1 LNEIGMLVKSRAL
14 QSMFPDE
21 CGIQS
26 LFPSN
31 PVQQVPEQKIT
42 EASKVTKASKIEDE
56 IMDPTRQ
63 TRTHL
68 VLP

>member
-1 LNEIGMLVKSRAL
+1 
-14 QSMFPDE
+14 
-21 CGIQS
+21 
-26 LFPSN
+26 
-31 PVQQVPEQKIT
+31 VQQVPEQKIT
-42 EASKVTKASKIEDE
+42 EASKVTEASKIEDE

>member
-1 LNEIGMLVKSRAL
+1 
-14 QSMFPDE
+14 MFPDE

>member
-1 LNEIGMLVKSRAL
+1 MLVKSRAL
-14 QSMFPDE
+14 QSMFRDE
-21 CGIQS
+21 CEIQS
-26 LFPSN
+26 RFPSN

-42 EASKVTKASKIEDE
+42 EASKVTKASKIKDE